1 MMKSKKMVAIA
12 LCCAMLCCTGAQV
25 MAVEKA
31 DAEAGQEVTET
42 VPAPDS
48 VLYYGTVTAVDDNE
62 QNEPVRVTMN
72 SERYGEMVFHVG
84 AQTYY
89 VDGGKAMAA
98 DAKELLQEGQGLY
111 VYHSSAVTASLPP
124 QSAAYVF
131 VGNMPMD
138 MGCPKYHEVENLTKN
153 EDGSVTIT
161 TDNGSL
167 LLTIAAD
174 AKINPYLSKNL
185 PAMDDIQTGDYIMA
199 WYDVVLES
207 YPAQA
212 GTSQVLLLPDVVEQQ
227 EEAQQPVALTEDQAS
242 MEITVDG
249 TSTNLTYVMKD
260 DVTMVPVRAVAEAL
274 GLTAGYAVED
284 GKQDITAESDTFA
297 VHMTP
302 GENQIYGV
310 TKIENAVGMTA
321 PQDYGAAPYIDE
333 KGYAWAPAQLF
344 EMLGVTVE
352 LDAQGL
358 HFSK

>member
-1 MMKSKKMVAIA
+1 MKNKKIVAIA
-12 LCCAMLCCTGAQV
+12 LCCAMLYGTGAQV
-25 MAVEKA
+25 MAVEDTGA
-31 DAEAGQEVTET
+31 AGQEVSEN
-42 VPAPDS
+42 VQAPDS
-48 VLYYGTVTAVDDNE
+48 ALYYGTVTAVDYNE
-62 QNEPVRVTMN
+62 ENEPVRVTMN

-98 DAKELLQEGQGLY
+98 DSKELLQEGQGLY

-124 QSAAYVF
+124 QSAAYTF

-167 LLTIAAD
+167 FLTVAAD
-174 AKINPYLSKNL
+174 AKINPYLTKNL
-185 PAMDDIQTGDYIMA
+185 PTIDDIKVGGYIMA

-207 YPAQA
+207 YPAQG
-212 GTSQVLLLPDVVEQQ
+212 GTNQVLLLSDVVEQK
-227 EEAQQPVALTEDQAS
+227 EEEQQPVKLTEDQAS
-242 MEITVDG
+242 MKISINGQDSG
-249 TSTNLTYVMKD
+249 LTYVMQD
-260 DVTMVPVRAVAEAL
+260 DVAMVPLRAVAEAM

-284 GKQDITAESDTFA
+284 GRQDITAESDQFA

-302 GENQIYGV
+302 GENKIYGV
-310 TKIENAVGMTA
+310 TKIEDAVGMTA
-321 PQDYGAAPYIDE
+321 PQDYGTAPYIDE
-333 KGYAWAPAQLF
+333 KGYTWAPAELF
-344 EMLGVTVE
+344 QMLGVTVE

-358 HFSK
+358 HLSK